1 MSHLLRRPIV
11 ANASRRSVQ
20 PRHAARISGY
30 FGIGF
35 DDVSQHDRLRRFLK
49 REWTDWTS
57 VRSFVLLTVGS
68 AAIAGTILG
77 LFAWNGIGL

>member
-11 ANASRRSVQ
+11 AKASRRSVQ

-30 FGIGF
+30 FGIGL

-49 REWTDWTS
+49 REWTEWAS
-57 VRSFVLLTVGS
+57 LRNFVLLAVGS
-68 AAIAGTILG
+68 AAIAGAILAV
-77 LFAWNGIGL
+77 FAWNGIAL